1 MFNSFYFIKFNI
13 SFSFYNIPSWGFPL
27 IFLMLIALCIVIL
40 TLSYSFKRQKQK
52 DNHEETI
59 QAIKTTKNMTNHSN
73 IQISN
78 TKNGKAFDYSY
89 TNSKK
94 KPLNHQI
101 LKSISTITEML
112 SLDMNISHSMVKL
125 ILFFTK
131 IE

>member
-73 IQISN
+73 IQTYRFQTRKMEKHSTIPIQIQKKKPKSSN
-78 TKNGKAFDYSY
+78 TKKHKHHY
-89 TNSKK
+89 
-94 KPLNHQI
+94 
-101 LKSISTITEML
+101 
-112 SLDMNISHSMVKL
+112 
-125 ILFFTK
+125 
-131 IE
+131 

>member
-1 MFNSFYFIKFNI
+1 MFNSFYFIKFNV

-27 IFLMLIALCIVIL
+27 ISLMLIALCIVIL

-78 TKNGKAFDYSY
+78 TKKEKHS
-89 TNSKK
+89 TIPIQIQKK
-94 KPLNHQI
+94 KQKEI
-101 LKSISTITEML
+101 
-112 SLDMNISHSMVKL
+112 
-125 ILFFTK
+125 
-131 IE
+131 

>member
-1 MFNSFYFIKFNI
+1 MFNSFYFIKFNV
-13 SFSFYNIPSWGFPL
+13 SFSFYNIPSWSFPL
-27 IFLMLIALCIVIL
+27 ISLMLIALCIVIL

-78 TKNGKAFDYSY
+78 TKRGKAFHYSY

-94 KPLNHQI
+94 KSKKVI
-101 LKSISTITEML
+101 
-112 SLDMNISHSMVKL
+112 
-125 ILFFTK
+125 
-131 IE
+131 

>member
-13 SFSFYNIPSWGFPL
+13 SFSFYNIPSLGFPL

-94 KPLNHQI
+94 KP
-101 LKSISTITEML
+101 KSSNTKKHKHHYWNAITRYEYIS
-112 SLDMNISHSMVKL
+112 
-125 ILFFTK
+125 
-131 IE
+131 